1 MQIAVYYDVVYCT
14 LHYDVI
20 RPNFTC
26 ALITEHIHVLNTF
39 QSRRHILTHCKKV
52 IYLRIKMKSFRAKF
66 AKTASIKVVDFN
78 QELRA
83 ETEVSLCLKEAT
95 ASG

>member
-20 RPNFTC
+20 RPNFAC
-26 ALITEHIHVLNTF
+26 ALITEHILALNLSKHTYIF
-39 QSRRHILTHCKKV
+39 TL
-52 IYLRIKMKSFRAKF
+52 YLIRNKMKSFRAKF
-66 AKTASIKVVDFN
+66 TKTASIKSTTSTRSFVRD
-78 QELRA
+78 QS
-83 ETEVSLCLKEAT
+83 VSTSEGAT